1 MGMLLQKVKEMEEA
15 EEDCSEDEEED
26 SPPWGHSS
34 KEGEKGA
41 QQDDGLS
48 YTDGRLRKEFW
59 ADRWNLFRECKVCQN
74 WTYVNASHPLR
85 QSGCRG
91 CMHQGC
97 TAGKP
102 GRKLNLLRSLKALH
116 GEKVYLDYLV
126 DG

>member
-1 MGMLLQKVKEMEEA
+1 MLLQKVKETEEA

-26 SPPWGHSS
+26 SPPWWHSS

-41 QQDDGLS
+41 QEDDGLS

-59 ADRWNLFRECKVCQN
+59 ADKWNLFRECKVCQN